1 VQCAVAAVIVPM
13 GCSPQTPSS
22 CFAGIARACCRG
34 CYEDLKTCRS
44 RISQLENE
52 NLELRSQVAKL
63 KDECEA
69 LRQQVAENAQTRS
82 EFADLPTQ
90 LEEQEEMAE
99 EGDKFEV
106 ERRVTYVVAGKT
118 VERFEVA
125 PGAKLRPVRN
135 RQATACHRVDR
146 RTATEP
152 PQRLG
157 GSDSPEQRHTPQ
169 QQRQQLGRHS
179 QEDDQDPHKKR
190 SMSLTLPT
198 VEEGTDQIHRV
209 SFSRGGVE
217 VNRHP
222 TDPDA
227 DLKPLV
233 LRSKTPRASGASE
246 LLSFEPEEPE
256 GEGPPLDV
264 EPGDGAVGPPK
275 QDASGSDKRV
285 AFQRGG
291 LDIDLVS
298 AAPGS
303 KLRSLRSRQ
312 VTQFSGAET
321 TSVTSREIG
330 EDAEE
335 ARSSPSRK
343 PQLSRVPTPF
353 VHSSDVPAVQEQGVQ
368 FNAEASANSSGRRG
382 PMQRQATGFVHTSDV
397 PQDVAVGAEVQS
409 VRFAQGADKARS
421 SPCREPRISR
431 QATGFVHKAS
441 TRLDGVGE
449 KTETREEI
457 GEGSAE
463 LRFQE
468 PSARELPRI
477 PSTKETRARPR
488 QQMAFAQK
496 AEPQVAAGKSQGD
509 VSVRFV
515 TDAIRAFERKGSDQK
530 QDDERHSVRFLQ
542 EAGQEHSAAREARLR
557 QRHVTG
563 FARSF

>member
-44 RISQLENE
+44 RICQLENE

-90 LEEQEEMAE
+90 LEEQEEMGE

-198 VEEGTDQIHRV
+198 VEEGTDQMHRV

-264 EPGDGAVGPPK
+264 EPGDGAVGPPN

-330 EDAEE
+330 EGTGKATREGVRFTADTRLKPSNTLSDDLDDEKCEPPQDAEE

-431 QATGFVHKAS
+431 QRRKLDPN
-441 TRLDGVGE
+441 TR
-449 KTETREEI
+449 
-457 GEGSAE
+457 
-463 LRFQE
+463 
-468 PSARELPRI
+468 PW
-477 PSTKETRARPR
+477 
-488 QQMAFAQK
+488 
-496 AEPQVAAGKSQGD
+496 
-509 VSVRFV
+509 
-515 TDAIRAFERKGSDQK
+515 
-530 QDDERHSVRFLQ
+530 
-542 EAGQEHSAAREARLR
+542 
-557 QRHVTG
+557 
-563 FARSF
+563 